1 MGKLLLWFLIVLAVL
16 IVWRI
21 ANTRAARR
29 EAGRNGAAGA
39 SGASGAGRGGA
50 KARPSGTRAPA
61 EAMVQCA
68 HCGVHLPRS
77 EALLVGGRIWCS
89 QEHARLGPDGG
100 R

>member
-1 MGKLLLWFLIVLAVL
+1 MGKLLLWFLIVLAAL

-29 EAGRNGAAGA
+29 EAGHDRAA
-39 SGASGAGRGGA
+39 SAGRGSA
-50 KARPSGTRAPA
+50 QARPSGSRAPA
-61 EAMVQCA
+61 ETMVQCA

-89 QEHARLGPDGG
+89 HEHARLGPGSE